1 MLNLHFINNK
11 ILSIIQNFFV
21 HFSSLFAFREV
32 TCIKRH
38 LAAKA
43 QEESSNCQNIYFA
56 FQKIQILDEKDQKCC
71 SFIF

>member
-43 QEESSNCQNIYFA
+43 QEESSNCQNTY
-56 FQKIQILDEKDQKCC
+56 
-71 SFIF
+71 IFCISKNPDFG